1 MTHAAHQWRKSHQ
14 RCSSTL
20 IKPKWAGQQACWSA
34 QHSLFNRLLI
44 RFASCVTQTSGDSKG
59 QVRRIIRKNIRTSLL
74 IKKRTTR
81 PAGENTDV
89 SLLISEGFALWTGHK
104 GWTKF
109 RMEEFE
115 NLVRL
120 YKTQKVELKF
130 SWKWKRNLLNRNKT
144 LYFGK
149 CYSIQ

>member
-59 QVRRIIRKNIRTSLL
+59 QVRRIIRKNIRTSLI

-115 NLVRL
+115 NLVS
-120 YKTQKVELKF
+120 F
-130 SWKWKRNLLNRNKT
+130 PWKLNWNFHGNGRGIYWIVTKHILGNVIPSNK
-144 LYFGK
+144 
-149 CYSIQ
+149 